1 MRKWINLLIVTLF
14 FFLLMFKLKLKMN
27 CKNVLISQ
35 KEGGKLV
42 CKQNKKYA
50 KIITK
55 YFK

>member
-1 MRKWINLLIVTLF
+1 MRKWFNLQIVKLF

-27 CKNVLISQ
+27 CKNVLISH
-35 KEGGKLV
+35 KEEKLV
-42 CKQNKKYA
+42 CKHIKTFA